1 MADAVLPD
9 DVIEEVENHISRQ
22 NCQNDVSHR
31 FSRIA
36 EPKKLFKL
44 SFNNGFET
52 NINWW

>member
-9 DVIEEVENHISRQ
+9 DVIEEVEHHI
-22 NCQNDVSHR
+22 
-31 FSRIA
+31 SRIA